1 MQLIIFAGEKKNNV
15 PFALESLVMIVR
27 EREMMWQV
35 SVFCTIFLFA
45 QKSDNLGEASTCL
58 LICMGESNQLL
69 QL

>member
-45 QKSDNLGEASTCL
+45 QNLITWERQAPAF
-58 LICMGESNQLL
+58 
-69 QL
+69 